1 MYSVDST
8 KENKMK
14 RLYPLLVILFMVY
27 WACED
32 KQEKDCAGV
41 EGGAATVDN
50 CDNCVGGNT
59 GEVACT
65 EDCNGEWGGT
75 AVMNCEG
82 VCDATGSSIYD
93 IDGNCYET
101 IIIGE
106 QEWIAENLK
115 VTHYRNGDEI
125 PTGYNNEEWSNLNT
139 GAYAVYND
147 NENNAYIYGNLYN
160 WFAVDDYRGVCPE
173 GWNVPTDDEYTAL
186 SNYLGGTSVAG
197 GKMKA
202 IGTIE
207 GGDGLW
213 YYHSNSGETNES
225 GFTGLPGG
233 YRDYGNGNYSY
244 MGYSGYFWSSI
255 ESSNYDAWYRKLYY
269 DTSGLG
275 RYHDRKE
282 NGFSVRCIRD

>member
-1 MYSVDST
+1 
-8 KENKMK
+8 MK
-14 RLYPLLVILFMVY
+14 KYLLLILSIVLFF
-27 WACED
+27 ACED
-32 KQEKDCAGV
+32 KKEKDCASV

-125 PTGYNNEEWSNLNT
+125 QTGYNNEEWSNLNT
-139 GAYAVYND
+139 GAYAVNHLIGY
-147 NENNAYIYGNLYN
+147 
-160 WFAVDDYRGVCPE
+160 C
-173 GWNVPTDDEYTAL
+173 
-186 SNYLGGTSVAG
+186 YL
-197 GKMKA
+197 
-202 IGTIE
+202 
-207 GGDGLW
+207 
-213 YYHSNSGETNES
+213 
-225 GFTGLPGG
+225 
-233 YRDYGNGNYSY
+233 
-244 MGYSGYFWSSI
+244 
-255 ESSNYDAWYRKLYY
+255 
-269 DTSGLG
+269 
-275 RYHDRKE
+275 
-282 NGFSVRCIRD
+282 